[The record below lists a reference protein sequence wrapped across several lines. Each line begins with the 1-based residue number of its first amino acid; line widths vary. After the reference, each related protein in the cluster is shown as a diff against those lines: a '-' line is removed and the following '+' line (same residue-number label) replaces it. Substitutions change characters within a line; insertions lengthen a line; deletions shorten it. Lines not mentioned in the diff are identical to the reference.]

1 MKRELPRIELCYAWK
16 EDMIISSVYKSGYY
30 KIVGTPYLRRDRL
43 WIKGRY
49 KDLKILCWKDE
60 RNYLYCYVLLKK
72 LNGKGKIV
80 ELISKS
86 VIVEDLNI
94 DSFKNCLMKCLDYC
108 KHIEVP
114 VISYLD
120 KKEKTYTQYT
130 PSKGVIFGPYHYNEV
145 EEFRYGVILDQRY
158 AVCDHAYHCD
168 LSEYSCL
175 GSVYKDKE
183 SDDYIIFVDEDKA
196 LFRHM
201 GQDKNDESMLSVE
214 TKTHIY
220 KYNKVTGETMQYKIG
235 DPKPLSFLQSKLIN
249 GYFHGTI

>member
-1 MKRELPRIELCYAWK
+1 MKRELPRIELCYAWE

-49 KDLKILCWKDE
+49 KDLKMLCWKDE

-120 KKEKTYTQYT
+120 KKQKTYTLYT
-130 PSKGVIFGPYHYNEV
+130 PSKGIIYGPYHYNEV
-145 EEFRYGVILDQRY
+145 KEFRYGVVLDQRY

-168 LSEYSCL
+168 LSEYVNL
-175 GSVYKDKE
+175 GDVYYNREDN
-183 SDDYIIFVDEDKA
+183 SYIYFVDENNA
-196 LFRHM
+196 LYRHLA
-201 GQDKNDESMLSVE
+201 QDEDDESVLYLKTNQYIYRCNKE
-214 TKTHIY
+214 T
-220 KYNKVTGETMQYKIG
+220 GKII
-235 DPKPLSFLQSKLIN
+235 KEKIE
-249 GYFHGTI
+249 